1 MNNLQAVFF
10 DLDGTL
16 IDSEY
21 YYFKNWGP
29 IIAEEFGVQLT
40 FDDWIQHFAGH
51 TLVSNVET
59 IRQVYGIET
68 TVDFMWART
77 RAAYESSDMTT
88 IDLMPYAQEILQ
100 QLKEKGVQ
108 IALVTSSYRT
118 TVDKVLGHHGLL
130 PYFSTII
137 TRDNVQ
143 QPKPNP
149 EPYLLAVQAMGVDAD
164 KCAVI
169 EDTITG
175 TTAAKAADLYCIAVS
190 QQPIEREK
198 LKIADQLFEN
208 LAEVW
213 NFLDK
218 KIS

>member
-1 MNNLQAVFF
+1 MNDLQAVFF

-29 IIAEEFGVQLT
+29 IIAEEFGIELT
-40 FDDWIQHFAGH
+40 FEDWVRHFAGH

-59 IRQVYGIET
+59 IREVYGVDT
-68 TVDFMWART
+68 TVEFMWTRT

-88 IDLMPYAQEILQ
+88 INLMPYAREILTN
-100 QLKEKGVQ
+100 LKEKGTQ

-130 PYFSTII
+130 PYFSIII
-137 TRDNVQ
+137 TRDSVQ

-149 EPYLLAVQAMGVDAD
+149 EPYLLAVEEMGIDAQN
-164 KCAVI
+164 CLVI

-175 TTAAKAADLYCIAVS
+175 TTAAQAAGLYCIAVS
-190 QQPIEREK
+190 EQPIEREK
-198 LKIADQLFEN
+198 LKVADQLFSN
-208 LAEVW
+208 LEQVW
-213 NFLDK
+213 NFLK
-218 KIS
+218 N